1 MSALVMPP
9 NSGERTRK
17 IDMKVSRAPIATLI
31 APDEQAHLAL
41 EAVWRRP
48 PGLFGW
54 LCSTNHKDIGIRY
67 IVTAFVFFGLAGILA
82 LLMRIQ
88 LAFPENHFL
97 SPDLYN
103 QFFTVHGTTMMF
115 LFAVPIMEGLG
126 LYLVPLMVGTRN
138 AAFPRLNAFG
148 YFAFLAGGLLLW
160 GGLFVNAGA
169 DAGWFAYVPLSGPEY
184 SPGHR
189 VDIWAD
195 MITLTEISALSG
207 AVVNLATVF
216 KQRAPGMSLNRI
228 PLFVWAQVVTAFMI
242 IFAMP
247 AVMVVSGF
255 LALDRLMNVNTHFFN
270 PAEGGDA
277 LLYQHLFW
285 FFGHP
290 EVYIIFIPATGI
302 VSAIVETFSGRRV
315 FGYTAMVLS
324 LIATGFIGFGL
335 WVHHMFATP
344 LPLLGRSF
352 FTGSSMMI
360 AIPTGVQIFCW
371 IATIW
376 TGRPRLRL
384 PFLFVCGF
392 ILVFVIGGLTG
403 MMLASVPIDLQVH
416 DTYFV
421 VAHFHYVLIGG
432 AVFPLLGAFY
442 YWFPK
447 WTGRILTEPLGR
459 WNFWLLFVGFNL
471 TFFPMHILG
480 LHGMTRRIY
489 TYVAET
495 GWGNLN
501 LLATIGALIIGL
513 SMSIFVLNVL
523 LSCRRG
529 VIADANPWLA
539 PTLEWAT
546 ASPPPS
552 YNFYQLPSVAEGD
565 PLWREPESKPVVVG
579 LSRKKREVLNTTI
592 IDAVPEHRYELALDS
607 IWPLA
612 LAIVVGLTMTAVI
625 FTPWAIP
632 FGMFFSMLMLFAWFW
647 RGNEPEFLT
656 TRSKIKP
663 TSAATQLA
671 AET

>member
-1 MSALVMPP
+1 M
-9 NSGERTRK
+9 N
-17 IDMKVSRAPIATLI
+17 VSRAAVPTLI
-31 APDEQAHLAL
+31 APDEQEHLSL
-41 EAVWRRP
+41 DAVWRRP
-48 PGLFGW
+48 PGLLGW

-67 IVTAFVFFGLAGILA
+67 VITAFVFFGLAGILA

-97 SPDLYN
+97 GPDLYN

-148 YFAFLAGGLLLW
+148 YYAFVAGGLLLW

-169 DAGWFAYVPLSGPEY
+169 DAGWFAYVPLSGPQY
-184 SPGHR
+184 APGHR

-195 MITLTEISALSG
+195 MITLTEISALAG
-207 AVVNLATVF
+207 AVVNLTTVF

-255 LALDRLMNVNTHFFN
+255 LAMDRLAQVNTHFFN

-290 EVYIIFIPATGI
+290 EVYIIFVPATGI

-344 LPLLGRSF
+344 IPLLGRSF

-376 TGRPRLRL
+376 TGRPRLCL
-384 PFLFVCGF
+384 PLLFVCGF
-392 ILVFVIGGLTG
+392 ILVFVVGGLTG
-403 MMLASVPIDLQVH
+403 VMLASVPIDLQVH

-432 AVFPLLGAFY
+432 AVFPLFGAFY

-447 WTGRILTEPLGR
+447 WTGRMLNDSLGR
-459 WNFWLLFVGFNL
+459 WNFWLLLIGFNL

-501 LLATIGALIIGL
+501 LLATLGALIIGL
-513 SMSIFVLNVL
+513 SISTFVVNVL
-523 LSCRRG
+523 LSLKRG
-529 VIADANPWLA
+529 AIADANPWLA

-552 YNFYQLPSVAEGD
+552 YNFYHLPSVAEGD
-565 PLWREPESKPVVVG
+565 PLWNTPEAKPVVVG
-579 LSRKKREVLNTTI
+579 LSHDKREVLNTTI
-592 IDAVPEHRYELALDS
+592 IDAVPEHRYELADDS

-612 LAIVVGLTMTAVI
+612 LAIIAGLTMTFVI

-632 FGMFFSMLMLFAWFW
+632 GGMFFSMLVLFAWFW

-656 TRSKIKP
+656 GKSKP
-663 TSAATQLA
+663 ETTPGATELA
-671 AET
+671 AQT